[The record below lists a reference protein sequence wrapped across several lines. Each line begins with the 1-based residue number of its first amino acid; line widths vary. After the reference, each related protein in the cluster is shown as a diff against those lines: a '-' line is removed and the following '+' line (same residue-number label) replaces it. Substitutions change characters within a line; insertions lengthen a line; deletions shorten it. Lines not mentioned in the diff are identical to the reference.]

1 MGNLSGF
8 DASKVK
14 PTSFEPLPAGWYTVV
29 ITESENKPT
38 KAGTGSYLQLTLEV
52 VDGEYKGRK
61 LFERLNLENP
71 NAQAVEIARGTLSAI
86 CHAVNVLTP
95 RDSSEL
101 HNKPMQANVS
111 LRRRADNGE
120 MTNEIKGYRDSKA
133 SSGSARGGSRTGSAS
148 NGSASGQ
155 GRKRWQPKRVR
166 DEENEAENAAER
178 DSLPDYGLDGDDSGE
193 E

>member
-120 MTNEIKGYRDSKA
+120 MTNEVKGYRDTKA
-133 SSGSARGGSRTGSAS
+133 GSGSARGGSR
-148 NGSASGQ
+148 NGSASSGNASGGQ

-166 DEENEAENAAER
+166 NDDNGGEDDQR
-178 DSLPDYGLDGDDSGE
+178 DSLPDYDLDLDNSGE